1 MIYYFSGTG
10 NSKFV
15 AEQLAKYTKDTALF
29 IPQVA
34 KSLNQDIT
42 VGADDV
48 IGLVFPI
55 YAWMPPQIVVDFLAH
70 VHVDHK
76 AFAYVVCTC
85 GEETGMALREL
96 QKIYPFKSA
105 YSIKMPDNFI
115 PMFDLDT
122 PELTKEKIN
131 IAIQRLPK
139 IALEI
144 SARSEQFEVEEGSLA
159 SLKSKVVNPFFAAF
173 AMSPSKFSVDDSC
186 IGCGECVRN
195 CPCDTIKLVDNKPVW
210 SGFCQM
216 CMSCIMRCPKE
227 AIQCGNRT
235 RHCGRYVFPDPNV
248 KSAQTKPLSQ
258 TEQLA
263 GIVSHKQAESV
274 FAAKASATANASV
287 TPTGA
292 AASSEASSTART
304 PVSSVRAAASAAR
317 TGAER
322 QVWMN
327 GMEFIPAESNG
338 FASKLGAAVKQIS
351 SASNNTM
358 SVQEIHVQPG
368 ALIPYH
374 PGDAAV
380 IWYALSGSCKILLSG
395 ADEKQFSAGDIVR
408 FSGSSVHGI
417 KNDSMIEFVYI
428 AIEEK

>member
-248 KSAQTKPLSQ
+248 KSTQTKPLSQ

-263 GIVSHKQAESV
+263 T
-274 FAAKASATANASV
+274 SAIT
-287 TPTGA
+287 
-292 AASSEASSTART
+292 SSEART
-304 PVSSVRAAASAAR
+304 PVSSVHAATTAVRAAASAAR